1 MASREPVYRE
11 PTNGSWT
18 REFINYIV
26 GGAIAFGLVGWGL
39 DFLLQT
45 RWIWIA
51 GVATGALA
59 GGLLANA
66 HRTAYL
72 RRNEDETGNRN

>member
-1 MASREPVYRE
+1 MKQHDPVYRE

-26 GGAIAFGLVGWGL
+26 GGMIVFGLIGWGL
-39 DFLLQT
+39 DFLLPT
-45 RWIWIA
+45 RWIWLV
-51 GVATGALA
+51 GVFIGAIA

-66 HRTAYL
+66 HRNAY
-72 RRNEDETGNRN
+72 RRRQSE

>member
-1 MASREPVYRE
+1 VPVEQHKKVYRE

-26 GGAIAFGLVGWGL
+26 GGMLAFGLIGWGL
-39 DFLLQT
+39 DFLLPT
-45 RWIWIA
+45 RWIWLA
-51 GVATGALA
+51 GVAIGAIA

-66 HRTAYL
+66 HRTAY
-72 RRNEDETGNRN
+72 RRRQSE